1 MQKVRLS
8 LTLLQCF
15 VAKVFTVLLAEP
27 QLVLSAH
34 AYTLGSSQAAGALR
48 YAVDRDYQHS
58 SVAAFLPSHVS
69 EFTLG
74 SDKAPAGLHLVRSR
88 ELMERATGEQ
98 KKTKKRMSSDSE
110 EGLIKGNICKPEGS
124 YVNGSVIKAL

>member
-15 VAKVFTVLLAEP
+15 VPKVFTVLLAEP

-34 AYTLGSSQAAGALR
+34 AYMLGSSQAGGALR

-98 KKTKKRMSSDSE
+98 KKQRREWVQIQKRAS
-110 EGLIKGNICKPEGS
+110 
-124 YVNGSVIKAL
+124 